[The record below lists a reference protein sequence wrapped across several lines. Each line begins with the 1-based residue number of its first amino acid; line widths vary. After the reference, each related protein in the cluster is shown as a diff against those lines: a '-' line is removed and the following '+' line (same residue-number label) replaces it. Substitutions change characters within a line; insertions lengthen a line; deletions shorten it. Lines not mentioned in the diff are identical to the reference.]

1 MIQPT
6 RRRFGAGALG
16 AAALLTT
23 PGLPQAQNRTVLRIG
38 WTSGDGAQD
47 PYAVG
52 ARAFKAA
59 LEQRV
64 GERMDVQLFP
74 NRALGD
80 ERPMLDGM
88 RLGTVDMGVITNAVI
103 AQVEPAF
110 QLCDMPFLFGS
121 EEQGHRVLDGA
132 IGQQL
137 KARLEARGVVPLGY
151 MEGGFRHM
159 INNVR
164 PITRPEDLRGIK
176 FRVLQSPIYIEMYR
190 ALGGNAV
197 PMAWGETFTAVQQGA
212 IDGLEIPLGVIDQNK
227 YYEVT
232 KYLSLT
238 GHIYSM
244 VGLLIAKRSLDR
256 LPAEVRIAVVEAGAE
271 ATRAQRTANAEAT
284 KGFRDSLA
292 RQGMQVN
299 DVVDKTVF
307 RRGVLPMYE
316 SFRGQI
322 GSDLVRDAL
331 AAVQ

>member
-1 MIQPT
+1 
-6 RRRFGAGALG
+6 
-16 AAALLTT
+16 
-23 PGLPQAQNRTVLRIG
+23 
-38 WTSGDGAQD
+38 
-47 PYAVG
+47 
-52 ARAFKAA
+52 
-59 LEQRV
+59 
-64 GERMDVQLFP
+64 
-74 NRALGD
+74 
-80 ERPMLDGM
+80 
-88 RLGTVDMGVITNAVI
+88 
-103 AQVEPAF
+103 
-110 QLCDMPFLFGS
+110 FGS

-132 IGQQL
+132 VGQQL

-244 VGLLIAKRSLDR
+244 IGLLIAKRNLDR

-271 ATRAQRTANAEAT
+271 ATRAQRAANAEAT

>member
-244 VGLLIAKRSLDR
+244 IGLLIAKRNLDR

>member
-244 VGLLIAKRSLDR
+244 IGLLIAKRNLDR

-271 ATRAQRTANAEAT
+271 ATRAQRAANAEAT

>member
-1 MIQPT
+1 MTLHT

-244 VGLLIAKRSLDR
+244 IGLLIAKRNLDR

>member
-64 GERMDVQLFP
+64 GERVDVQLFP

-244 VGLLIAKRSLDR
+244 IGLLIAKRNLDR

>member
-256 LPAEVRIAVVEAGAE
+256 LPAEVRLAVVEAGAE
-271 ATRAQRTANAEAT
+271 ATRAQRAANAEAT
-284 KGFRDSLA
+284 RGFQDSLA

-299 DVVDKTVF
+299 DVVDKTAF